1 MSQFSRSLP
10 KANRRG
16 VNAKNTDTRM
26 NKAKQ
31 RKQQGAQF
39 RLETLESRQLLAV
52 DVSTISTGLSS
63 YLDTLKA
70 PFQAAQAIDLSKFKV
85 IASSFNDAVNKL
97 DEVITQLDAVAHSI
111 AQNNSIN
118 TLAGT
123 ALANALTGQTFGSS
137 PFAITVS
144 NASFNSADDSI
155 SLAISASG
163 TMDAKVESSKGF
175 EIGGF
180 KFDLTKPFQ
189 VDLNNSYT
197 IATTLNINGKGN
209 VTFNAADSSIV
220 YAPTFGGS
228 AAFAGKIAG
237 QIDFNGSITAGFG
250 SLVPVTFGSGGY
262 QPLTALSSAL
272 HVGPLSNTNLKVTPS
287 IGVTGSS
294 FLPDLNYATTFSID
308 VTSGMVTGGDNGQV
322 TVGGQPV
329 GAGDSISDLFL
340 QQTLTKI
347 AGPLFKNFSGLI
359 PADVANFLEGD
370 TVVFGSSLKSLLGKK
385 PLTLIGD
392 FVSGVVDGI
401 SGAGGIVDTVVTFLD
416 DIIQVSQF
424 ADKVTN
430 AGSADPS
437 TAKSVKS
444 DAKDLGVTFPIL
456 DNPVQSIIQILQ
468 GNNVKLVDWSL
479 NLVPILEK
487 VLKDKYSV
495 PDQIIDKIE
504 TNIVKTDPDGVKR
517 FNIPIKYVNITDEI
531 TKSAPSEVQNILKE
545 LQTVPGLQPPT
556 VIFGGSFTFRANFTV
571 GVDTNFLTKGGGFN
585 SLLDSLYINPN
596 QIIDLQSDLHV
607 KTNFHLGTDLTDN
620 AQMGTNLT
628 FGNVVNIPA
637 VAKTANAI
645 VQNPKDEGGKVLNHF
660 SDVGSDILKNGI
672 QASLSGDISG
682 GVSLNIMNRKG
693 AAAQNP
699 DGSPAMLEFSDL
711 GYILNSCGIT
721 GLLNVKA
728 NLVASLTASGSVAGF
743 SGSFG
748 PKQYTLINV
757 DQGSCA
763 TLTSPGDNSAPS
775 ISTNEP
781 PPFMELINGILTV
794 YGTSANDIITIDQD
808 ASGNLI
814 ITRNGRPLSQKA
826 TDVSSILVSL
836 DGTVKPVDPNI
847 TNDAGG
853 NDSFTISKNV
863 FFSISIT
870 VHGGNGDDIFHA
882 NDDSGYF
889 QGPVYFYG
897 GGGNDL
903 LTGSGGP
910 SYLAGG
916 DGNDTIHA
924 GPGQVT
930 ILGGAGDDILS
941 GMLDGTGITQ
951 SPKGGVIIGGSGN
964 DIVDVGLVSRG
975 NFTVVGGGTSNET
988 AGDDY
993 LQGGYGNDLLIGGDA
1008 ILANGAYTPVLNT
1021 GGQDRIMGGPG
1032 DDTIY
1037 GGDTSCFLIGGSAF
1051 STVDAGHNV
1060 IYGGTSQDYIIAGN
1074 ATASSVGQPYL
1085 PNYTSAGSAR
1095 VEGGSGDDAIFGAL
1109 GEDTLIGGPGNDI
1122 ISGGPGND
1130 TIDGGEGA
1138 DVITG
1143 GGGNDTLLGG
1153 DGSDVFLW
1161 TAGDGTDY
1169 VEGGSGQNS
1178 LGMTGVTDQPNSF
1191 TVSSVG
1197 TLVQASL
1204 AGTAGA
1210 SEIVSTADIQIF
1222 SLVGSGQSDTFEIGS
1237 LDHTPVQVV
1246 EIGTKNAPTATQ
1258 SPNQADTV
1266 IVHGSN
1272 AADSVTVT
1280 KVGNSQT
1287 NVEGL
1292 SAKLVVEG
1300 LALSDV
1306 LNLKMG
1312 AGNDSV
1318 RVYGEPS
1325 DGSVA
1330 VPMQFQIEGGLGND
1344 TLEYVTPSTGP
1355 VGDKVIL
1362 MGNQGNDTLTGGD
1375 GPATLLGGAGSDT
1388 IIGGAGNDTIY
1399 GDGEATGVGA
1409 NFMILTVDPVGGG
1422 NDTIF
1427 GGAGNDTIYGGA
1439 GNDKIDGG
1447 DGDDTIYGFAG
1458 YDNIQGGAGNDTIDG
1473 GDGNDQI
1480 DGGAGDD
1487 TIYGS
1492 AGTDNIQ
1499 GGAGNDTIDGGDG
1512 NDQIDGGA
1520 GDDTI
1525 YGSAGTDNIQ
1535 GGAGN
1540 DTIDGGDGNDV
1551 LFGGAGNDL
1560 ITGGAGDDQ
1569 IWGDDGNDLLQGG
1582 TGNDLMIGG
1591 AGNDSLQGGDGN
1603 DVLFG
1608 GADNDVLQGE
1618 AGNDALY
1625 GGAGNDWLYGGT
1637 RDTSTIVTRK
1647 YPPATPS
1654 DGDDLL
1660 SGGGGRDHLDGG
1672 NGNNLM
1678 DAGNDNIQEVLYAG
1692 PGNDY
1697 VFTHKQVCKP
1707 GQRDIAVIDGGR
1719 NHVDQKVPGG
1729 ITEPAIPTETGERVV
1744 FVTPALPTRQ
1754 KNPIQ
1759 PGHVL
1764 KASVS
1769 AGSTV
1774 NTAMVAT
1781 TTTPAKSN
1789 AKAPVVK
1796 IVKAQAKVGQS
1807 PISNHLAL
1815 VHQVSRRAKVTPV
1828 ASGR

>member
-1 MSQFSRSLP
+1 MKSNTRKVGRSKNALRARQSINLEALEQRTLLTGQFAGFGTELASYLLTAQTKIISDTAFTHALPIIGSSFGDASKKAAIFTDLVQKAQTLSSTGADSQ
-10 KANRRG
+10 N
-16 VNAKNTDTRM
+16 NTTDL
-26 NKAKQ
+26 AKQ
-31 RKQQGAQF
+31 ITGIFGSSVVATPLPDGHSLHLTMTTSSTVQVQGFSTGLKILNISSSNGFAITASEAIDVTIGKDSQGYYIDTDGTQKEFRIAITVPASAVPTIQGRFGSFYLNASQQGSSDLLDVNCDINVTLGKVYSLSALTATASF
-39 RLETLESRQLLAV
+39 WGSANANYAVDLSFADPSSTGLNPHLESSLLLNWDFGTEQAPTDPSSDISHFGSAPTATFSNVSFDVGTFLHDAMSPLIDKITTQLAPVFTFAKQLNSPIPALKKVSDEIGSFKDSVKELAQLSGSV
-52 DVSTISTGLSS
+52 DSSPILGTISTLLSNPSYAGLI
-63 YLDTLKA
+63 
-70 PFQAAQAIDLSKFKV
+70 QAYIDLSSDFTPEERTAVRSVLDLFKKLDQFGNV
-85 IASSFNDAVNKL
+85 ADLLSGQAALVLNAGSYTIGGTTNDLRTETQSLAALDFTSSAPTSSLLVQVGSLYKTLNDNGFTLPVLESPDHLFRLLLGDTSQVFIKYDESFNMDTAIVSKTLYSQNFLIWVIPCQFLVSLNLSQVSFHPQFGIDATGLQTGKVQDGIFTVSDPNVFVFQGDVRADFTAGGKYDVVEVRAGIEGKIIGTVNLGIGGTPGDHVHLNQLTHCAIVATGTIGTIGYDIGLFYNIDANFNINSLVNLMRDFFAKAGDYLKDSPLKQQLADIKNKL
-97 DEVITQLDAVAHSI
+97 VQT
-111 AQNNSIN
+111 
-118 TLAGT
+118 GT
-123 ALANALTGQTFGSS
+123 ALGEQIDQLGANAS
-137 PFAITVS
+137 AVRDK
-144 NASFNSADDSI
+144 ACNS
-155 SLAISASG
+155 
-163 TMDAKVESSKGF
+163 T
-175 EIGGF
+175 
-180 KFDLTKPFQ
+180 
-189 VDLNNSYT
+189 
-197 IATTLNINGKGN
+197 
-209 VTFNAADSSIV
+209 
-220 YAPTFGGS
+220 
-228 AAFAGKIAG
+228 
-237 QIDFNGSITAGFG
+237 
-250 SLVPVTFGSGGY
+250 PV
-262 QPLTALSSAL
+262 
-272 HVGPLSNTNLKVTPS
+272 
-287 IGVTGSS
+287 
-294 FLPDLNYATTFSID
+294 
-308 VTSGMVTGGDNGQV
+308 
-322 TVGGQPV
+322 
-329 GAGDSISDLFL
+329 
-340 QQTLTKI
+340 
-347 AGPLFKNFSGLI
+347 
-359 PADVANFLEGD
+359 
-370 TVVFGSSLKSLLGKK
+370 
-385 PLTLIGD
+385 
-392 FVSGVVDGI
+392 
-401 SGAGGIVDTVVTFLD
+401 
-416 DIIQVSQF
+416 
-424 ADKVTN
+424 
-430 AGSADPS
+430 
-437 TAKSVKS
+437 
-444 DAKDLGVTFPIL
+444 
-456 DNPVQSIIQILQ
+456 
-468 GNNVKLVDWSL
+468 
-479 NLVPILEK
+479 
-487 VLKDKYSV
+487 
-495 PDQIIDKIE
+495 
-504 TNIVKTDPDGVKR
+504 VKTICDK
-517 FNIPIKYVNITDEI
+517 
-531 TKSAPSEVQNILKE
+531 
-545 LQTVPGLQPPT
+545 
-556 VIFGGSFTFRANFTV
+556 
-571 GVDTNFLTKGGGFN
+571 
-585 SLLDSLYINPN
+585 
-596 QIIDLQSDLHV
+596 
-607 KTNFHLGTDLTDN
+607 
-620 AQMGTNLT
+620 
-628 FGNVVNIPA
+628 
-637 VAKTANAI
+637 
-645 VQNPKDEGGKVLNHF
+645 
-660 SDVGSDILKNGI
+660 
-672 QASLSGDISG
+672 
-682 GVSLNIMNRKG
+682 
-693 AAAQNP
+693 
-699 DGSPAMLEFSDL
+699 
-711 GYILNSCGIT
+711 
-721 GLLNVKA
+721 
-728 NLVASLTASGSVAGF
+728 
-743 SGSFG
+743 
-748 PKQYTLINV
+748 
-757 DQGSCA
+757 
-763 TLTSPGDNSAPS
+763 
-775 ISTNEP
+775 
-781 PPFMELINGILTV
+781 
-794 YGTSANDIITIDQD
+794 
-808 ASGNLI
+808 ASGNLALGESSLALSGLGSQASLLHN
-814 ITRNGRPLSQKA
+814 TLWQMTLGQCDASMPNGAANAVATFVPVLAGQQGTVLTLYVGPKAALRNIEPDVIDEIFTVSPADPKSPTNGSVIVFAFGYSQQFNGVTLVFA
-826 TDVSSILVSL
+826 DAGAGNDTIDVSGTGVSVDILGGEGNDIL
-836 DGTVKPVDPNI
+836 LAGDKGGTID
-847 TNDAGG
+847 GG
-853 NDSFTISKNV
+853 NGNNTI
-863 FFSISIT
+863 T
-870 VHGGNGDDIFHA
+870 GGNGDDTL
-882 NDDSGYF
+882 S
-889 QGPVYFYG
+889 
-897 GGGNDL
+897 
-903 LTGSGGP
+903 S
-910 SYLAGG
+910 G
-916 DGNDTIHA
+916 DGNDTIIGGLGNDSITGGNGNNTIA
-924 GPGQVT
+924 GDFRQGSPDDISPRTGFTFDDTITCGSGSDDIYGGPGDDT
-930 ILGGAGDDILS
+930 IDAGAGKDKVD
-941 GMLDGTGITQ
+941 
-951 SPKGGVIIGGSGN
+951 GGSGN
-964 DIVDVGLVSRG
+964 DIVS
-975 NFTVVGGGTSNET
+975 GGT
-988 AGDDY
+988 GDDY
-993 LQGGYGNDLLIGGDA
+993 LI
-1008 ILANGAYTPVLNT
+1008 
-1021 GGQDRIMGGPG
+1021 
-1032 DDTIY
+1032 
-1037 GGDTSCFLIGGSAF
+1037 
-1051 STVDAGHNV
+1051 
-1060 IYGGTSQDYIIAGN
+1060 
-1074 ATASSVGQPYL
+1074 
-1085 PNYTSAGSAR
+1085 
-1095 VEGGSGDDAIFGAL
+1095 GGSGDDTLNGGAGTDYL
-1109 GEDTLIGGPGNDI
+1109 KGGD
-1122 ISGGPGND
+1122 
-1130 TIDGGEGA
+1130 
-1138 DVITG
+1138 
-1143 GGGNDTLLGG
+1143 GNDTLTCGLLTDVTLDIADGNTGDDVIYGTAGDNNITGG
-1153 DGSDVFLW
+1153 DGNDVIFGYDGIDLISGGAGNDVIYGGEGNDLIFGDGGTDTLYGQDGSDSFLW
-1161 TAGDGTDY
+1161 LASDGTDR
-1169 VEGGSGQNS
+1169 VEGGEGQNTIVMI
-1178 LGMTGVTDQPNSF
+1178 GTTDQPNSF

-1197 TLVQASL
+1197 TLVQAAL

-1246 EIGTKNAPTATQ
+1246 EVGTKNAPTDTQ